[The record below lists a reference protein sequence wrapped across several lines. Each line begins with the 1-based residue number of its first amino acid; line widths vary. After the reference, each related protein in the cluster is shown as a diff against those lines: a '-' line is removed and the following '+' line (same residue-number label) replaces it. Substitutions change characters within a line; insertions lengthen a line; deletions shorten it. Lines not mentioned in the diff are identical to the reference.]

1 MNKYIVP
8 ICDIQAGIIYNKKII
23 ARSLEQCKEK
33 ILQYLLDEYDFV
45 NDLSS
50 YRETIKLLDEH
61 DVLVGSIKDIEEI

>member
-8 ICDIQAGIIYNKKII
+8 ICDIQAGIVYNKKII

-33 ILQYLLDEYDFV
+33 LQQYFLDEYDFV
-45 NDLSS
+45 SDLDS
-50 YRETIKLLDEH
+50 YRDTIKLLDEH